1 MGKVKGG
8 IPWALPWEASLTKLL
23 ASARLPASSFV
34 APSWPGVW
42 PWLSSAE
49 RVTCCSVSV
58 TSCRVCSLTTAVWKT
73 GFGLMRTCRKPE
85 EHTVSWKLL
94 TGVCS
99 SLYLIRNYS
108 PNEWKQ
114 AWKQAFASVTSCCGR
129 PDVSISVQTST
140 TFHLSFH
147 LSLFLHAVGH
157 NESFNVNILQSFHS
171 LFYINNTSKV
181 KPECRH
187 TFLLIC
193 TKQPLY
199 HLACYH
205 FFFLLYCNTR
215 ALLMPFLHHDACDFL
230 AAVVWDVFCFALSL
244 TGM

>member
-1 MGKVKGG
+1 MS
-8 IPWALPWEASLTKLL
+8 ENTSLK
-23 ASARLPASSFV
+23 
-34 APSWPGVW
+34 
-42 PWLSSAE
+42 
-49 RVTCCSVSV
+49 
-58 TSCRVCSLTTAVWKT
+58 
-73 GFGLMRTCRKPE
+73 
-85 EHTVSWKLL
+85 
-94 TGVCS
+94 
-99 SLYLIRNYS
+99 
-108 PNEWKQ
+108 
-114 AWKQAFASVTSCCGR
+114 ASVCLCNLLLWQARCFNIRS
-129 PDVSISVQTST
+129 D
-140 TFHLSFH
+140 FHYFPSFFPS
-147 LSLFLHAVGH
+147 LSLPPRSGH

-215 ALLMPFLHHDACDFL
+215 ALLMRFLHHDACDFL

>member
-34 APSWPGVW
+34 VPSWPGVW

-147 LSLFLHAVGH
+147 LSLFLHAV
-157 NESFNVNILQSFHS
+157 VTTS
-171 LFYINNTSKV
+171 LSMLTFYNLFT
-181 KPECRH
+181 
-187 TFLLIC
+187 
-193 TKQPLY
+193 
-199 HLACYH
+199 H
-205 FFFLLYCNTR
+205 FFISITHQRSNQNVDTHFYWSALNNLFITWLVITSSFYFIVTQEHFWCHFCIMTPVISWLLLCGMCS
-215 ALLMPFLHHDACDFL
+215 ALH
-230 AAVVWDVFCFALSL
+230 
-244 TGM
+244 